1 MDTATRSRVKQ
12 RISDKMNAIL
22 SRRIHSLGEDMRN
35 LTVTNPFGSRVVPPE
50 IWKGSRFERSF
61 VTSFGQGVFEQI
73 AYEIAVGSGAQAENQ
88 HVETVTLNTWQE
100 EAIDT
105 LLAGQRGAAAPAP
118 PDWAAEVA
126 HIASLDNPRHI
137 DVKTRFDLYVLR
149 PDGAE
154 EYYSLKTVK
163 PNLDQTEIAK
173 RDMLRITAAK
183 PGCRAFLGLPY
194 NPYGEGRV
202 YGWTMPD
209 KLFNMNDCPAV
220 LIGAGFWNSVG
231 QDRNTYREL
240 LEVFDEIGVEFHR
253 QIRSEY
259 LQA

>member
-22 SRRIHSLGEDMRN
+22 SRRIRSLGEDMRD
-35 LTVTNPFGSRVVPPE
+35 LPVTNPFGSRVVPPE

-61 VTSFGQGVFEQI
+61 VTSFGQGVF
-73 AYEIAVGSGAQAENQ
+73 
-88 HVETVTLNTWQE
+88 E

-183 PGCRAFLGLPY
+183 PGCSAFLGLPY

-231 QDRNTYREL
+231 HDGNTYREL

-253 QIRSEY
+253 RIRSEY